1 MARGAPQRELL
12 SLSAYA
18 RRIGVS
24 QQYLS
29 KLKKAGRLPMV
40 GDKVDAAAA
49 DALRAGSADPAKQV
63 ARMPTAR
70 ALAAAGG
77 VVLPPGAV
85 ELPSGF
91 QTPVQRATAEDRQL
105 SAEIKRAKLALLTG
119 EQVDRAGVM
128 RAISAHTEAAVR
140 LARTLPDRVAPR
152 VAAESDPRRC
162 HAILVAEID
171 ELMRAI
177 AGDAGRAIAELD
189 AGR

>member
-1 MARGAPQRELL
+1 MVRGAPQRELL

-29 KLKKAGRLPMV
+29 KLKKLGRLPMV
-40 GDKVDAAAA
+40 GGKVDAAAA

-70 ALAAAGG
+70 SLAAAGG
-77 VVLPPGAV
+77 VLPPGAV

>member
-29 KLKKAGRLPMV
+29 KLKKLGRLPMV

-77 VVLPPGAV
+77 VV